1 MRRQRRLCRLY
12 ARQAYQTKK
21 DSLSQPA
28 TAARNLPYEPGATSQ
43 NQERIPRLFRQRFH
57 DVSTA
62 NLINGSNHPM
72 PFDKF
77 VDMHSVSEER
87 RKAIQESLKTM
98 SVADLRQIVKELS
111 DFEGDPWRENF
122 VSVIEAHPE
131 ASFYR
136 AVTQGGA
143 VVLYCPGEDTGVW
156 FLPGRGMGPL
166 PEEAKRHM
174 KEAMAAPGRKRT
186 GH

>member
-1 MRRQRRLCRLY
+1 
-12 ARQAYQTKK
+12 
-21 DSLSQPA
+21 
-28 TAARNLPYEPGATSQ
+28 
-43 NQERIPRLFRQRFH
+43 
-57 DVSTA
+57 
-62 NLINGSNHPM
+62 M

-98 SVADLRQIVKELS
+98 SVADLRKIVKELS

-136 AVTQGGA
+136 PVTQGGA

-156 FLPGRGMGPL
+156 FLPGRGMG
-166 PEEAKRHM
+166 HM

>member
-1 MRRQRRLCRLY
+1 
-12 ARQAYQTKK
+12 
-21 DSLSQPA
+21 
-28 TAARNLPYEPGATSQ
+28 
-43 NQERIPRLFRQRFH
+43 
-57 DVSTA
+57 
-62 NLINGSNHPM
+62 M

-77 VDMHSVSEER
+77 VDMQSVSEER

-122 VSVIEAHPE
+122 VSVIKAHPE

>member
-1 MRRQRRLCRLY
+1 
-12 ARQAYQTKK
+12 
-21 DSLSQPA
+21 
-28 TAARNLPYEPGATSQ
+28 
-43 NQERIPRLFRQRFH
+43 
-57 DVSTA
+57 
-62 NLINGSNHPM
+62 M

-77 VDMHSVSEER
+77 VDMETLSEER
-87 RKAIQESLKTM
+87 RNALQQTLQSMT
-98 SVADLRQIVKELS
+98 VAELRKIVKELS
-111 DFEGDPWRENF
+111 DFEGDPSQENL
-122 VSVIEAHPE
+122 VSAIEAHPE

-136 AVTQGGA
+136 AVTQEGA
-143 VVLYCPGEDTGVW
+143 VIFYCPGDDTGVW

>member
-1 MRRQRRLCRLY
+1 
-12 ARQAYQTKK
+12 
-21 DSLSQPA
+21 
-28 TAARNLPYEPGATSQ
+28 
-43 NQERIPRLFRQRFH
+43 
-57 DVSTA
+57 
-62 NLINGSNHPM
+62 M

-77 VDMHSVSEER
+77 VDMETLSEER
-87 RKAIQESLKTM
+87 RKAIQGSLETM

-143 VVLYCPGEDTGVW
+143 VVLYCPGEDTGCLVPTRPRHGTTARGGETTYERSHGSSW
-156 FLPGRGMGPL
+156 QKTNRTLGRYG
-166 PEEAKRHM
+166 RSN
-174 KEAMAAPGRKRT
+174 AART
-186 GH
+186 QYGAIHRS